1 MRIKCIDIKE
11 VYYIKVTKIVYWK
24 LQKKLYIRFFAYKEV
39 LSEVVKNKNIKSF
52 VDSKEIEII
61 PITVFVGRNS
71 SGKSSLIR
79 FPVVL
84 SQTATADNDS
94 PIKFYGTW

>member
-1 MRIKCIDIKE
+1 M
-11 VYYIKVTKIVYWK
+11 
-24 LQKKLYIRFFAYKEV
+24 QKKLYIRFFAYKEV

-94 PIKFYGTW
+94 PIKFYGT